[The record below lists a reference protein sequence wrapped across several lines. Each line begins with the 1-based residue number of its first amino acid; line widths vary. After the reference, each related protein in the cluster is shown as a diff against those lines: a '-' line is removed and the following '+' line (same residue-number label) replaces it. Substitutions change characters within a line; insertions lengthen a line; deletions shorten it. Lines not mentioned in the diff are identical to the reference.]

1 MTFDL
6 WGIPITLEL
15 WGIPEG
21 TRLVVLLLA
30 AVICAFVLND

>member
-15 WGIPEG
+15 WGLPEG
-21 TRLVVLLLA
+21 MRLAILLSA
-30 AVICAFVLND
+30 AVIGAFMLND

>member
-21 TRLVVLLLA
+21 TRLVILLSA
-30 AVICAFVLND
+30 AVIGAFMLND